1 MANEL
6 KYGDA
11 VSLENG
17 YSNWTGGFL
26 DVTAGSQPGAALA
39 VQTASTAQRSGLSGT
54 WKIASASG
62 KADGTTVTS
71 GDLVHL
77 VNQYGNTSYLDVNGV
92 PGAASTGEKYSVHT
106 SATPN
111 RTGTSG
117 EWFLVA
123 ETSSPQ
129 DGAIR
134 VGDGVHIL
142 SNYNNASGGWLDI
155 SGGGAP
161 GGNGLHTA
169 FTSYYAN
176 RQSGSGAWRFA
187 QA

>member
-17 YSNWTGGFL
+17 YSNWAGGFL
-26 DVTAGSQPGAALA
+26 DVTAGAQPDAVYA
-39 VQTASTAQRSGLSGT
+39 VQTASTAKREGLSGT

-62 KADGTTVTS
+62 KANGTTVVS
-71 GDLVHL
+71 GDLVYL
-77 VNQYGNTSYLDVNGV
+77 VNQYGSTSYLDVNGV
-92 PGAASTGEKYSVHT
+92 PGAASTGEKYGVHT

-117 EWFLVA
+117 EWFLFA

-134 VGDGVHIL
+134 TGDVVHIL
-142 SNYNNASGGWLDI
+142 SNYNKAGGGWLDI

-161 GGNGLHTA
+161 GGAGLHTA
-169 FTSYYAN
+169 FVSHYSN
-176 RQSGSGAWRFA
+176 RASGSGAWRFA